1 MILSNAQQRYL
12 DKKEN
17 KVKRIIYKNQDNS
30 VSILTPTNE
39 ALSFATIEQIA
50 EKDVPHN
57 LPYWIVPTSDIP
69 TDRTFR
75 DAWEVDESFG
85 EPDGFGG
92 ENNEFDAE
100 LLANYYKELNNVN

>member
-1 MILSNAQQRYL
+1 M
-12 DKKEN
+12 
-17 KVKRIIYKNQDNS
+17 KRIIYKNLDNS
-30 VSILTPTNE
+30 VAILIPTQE

-57 LPYWIVPTSDIP
+57 LPYWIVPTSNIP

-75 DAWEVDESFG
+75 NAWEVDESFG

-92 ENNEFDAE
+92 ENNEFDEE
-100 LLANYYKELNNVN
+100 LLRKYYEVRDADKN